1 MDEQKPERPE
11 KPDSP
16 APSPNPS
23 TRPAPGPEPDR
34 PRSDQPADASER
46 VDRAA
51 AAGLP
56 SEFGPEVRVMRLRP
70 AMFRARP
77 FSFIGL
83 VLLMT
88 SAGIVALI
96 AAFKSDPLWPADGF
110 WLVICLLVFLAAAV
124 TMLVWFLKTMSA
136 CLEVTT
142 KRTTESH
149 GLFSRATSEVLHDS
163 IRNIAVKQSF
173 VDRIFNVGL
182 VEISSA
188 GQAGIEVSMKDVRD
202 PHGVRETIDK
212 YREL

>member
-1 MDEQKPERPE
+1 MDDR
-11 KPDSP
+11 
-16 APSPNPS
+16 
-23 TRPAPGPEPDR
+23 TPEPSRTDA
-34 PRSDQPADASER
+34 PAAATPPSGGAPQPSAR

-56 SEFGPEVRVMRLRP
+56 SEFGPEVRVLRLRP

-77 FSFIGL
+77 FSFIAL

-88 SAGIVALI
+88 AAGVLALY
-96 AAFKSDPLWPADGF
+96 AGVRTEPLWPGDAF
-110 WLVICLLVFLAAAV
+110 WLVVGALVFLAAAV
-124 TMLVWFLKTMSA
+124 TLAVWFLKTMSA
-136 CLEVTT
+136 CLEITT

-149 GLFSRATSEVLHDS
+149 GLFSRATSEVLHDN

-173 VDRIFNVGL
+173 VDRVFNVGL
-182 VEISSA
+182 MEISSS
-188 GQAGIEVSMKDVRD
+188 GQAGIEITMKDVRD

>member
-1 MDEQKPERPE
+1 MDEQHE
-11 KPDSP
+11 KHAADTPKTDSP
-16 APSPNPS
+16 
-23 TRPAPGPEPDR
+23 TQEKR
-34 PRSDQPADASER
+34 ER

-56 SEFGPEVRVMRLRP
+56 SEFGPEVRVIKLRP

-88 SAGIVALI
+88 AAGILALY
-96 AAFKSDPLWPADGF
+96 AAFRKEPLWPADGF
-110 WLVICLLVFLAAAV
+110 WLVVCLLVFVAAAI
-124 TMLVWFLKTMSA
+124 TMFVWYLLKLSA
-136 CLEVTT
+136 SLEITT

-149 GLFSRATSEVLHDS
+149 GLFSRATSEVLHDN

-173 VDRIFNVGL
+173 VDRVFNVGQL
-182 VEISSA
+182 EISSS
-188 GQAGIEVSMKDVRD
+188 GQSGVEITMKDVKD
-202 PHGVRETIDK
+202 PHGVREKIDK

>member
-1 MDEQKPERPE
+1 MDEHTPE
-11 KPDSP
+11 
-16 APSPNPS
+16 
-23 TRPAPGPEPDR
+23 TPGTPKTDVPL
-34 PRSDQPADASER
+34 SDTPKTAPADKPER

-51 AAGLP
+51 AVGLP
-56 SEFGPEVRVMRLRP
+56 SEFGPEVRVLRLRP

-77 FSFIGL
+77 FSFIAL

-88 SAGIVALI
+88 AAGILALY
-96 AAFKSDPLWPADGF
+96 AAVRKESLWPGDTF

-124 TMLVWFLKTMSA
+124 TMFVWFLKTMSA
-136 CLEVTT
+136 CLEITT

-149 GLFSRATSEVLHDS
+149 GLFSRATSEVLHDN

-173 VDRIFNVGL
+173 VDRVFNVGL
-182 VEISSA
+182 IEISSS
-188 GQAGIEVSMKDVRD
+188 GQAGIEITMKDVRD

>member
-1 MDEQKPERPE
+1 MEEHQGKPQT
-11 KPDSP
+11 DSRK
-16 APSPNPS
+16 
-23 TRPAPGPEPDR
+23 TEPR
-34 PRSDQPADASER
+34 ER

-56 SEFGPEVRVMRLRP
+56 SEFGPEVRVMKLRP

-88 SAGIVALI
+88 AAGILALY
-96 AAFKSDPLWPADGF
+96 AAVSSEPLIFGDTF
-110 WLVICLLVFLAAAV
+110 WLVICLLVFVAAAI
-124 TMLVWFLKTMSA
+124 TMFVWYLLKLSA
-136 CLEVTT
+136 SLEITT

-149 GLFSRATSEVLHDS
+149 GLFSRATSEVLHDN

-173 VDRIFNVGL
+173 IDRVFNVGQL
-182 VEISSA
+182 EISSS
-188 GQAGIEVSMKDVRD
+188 GQSGVEITMKDVKD
-202 PHGVRETIDK
+202 PHGVREKIDK

>member
-1 MDEQKPERPE
+1 MDEHRPDDSKTDAPKPQAPSAGTSRVD
-11 KPDSP
+11 KPD
-16 APSPNPS
+16 APS
-23 TRPAPGPEPDR
+23 
-34 PRSDQPADASER
+34 ADTSER

-56 SEFGPEVRVMRLRP
+56 SEFGPEVRVLRLRP

-88 SAGIVALI
+88 SAGVLALW
-96 AAFKSDPLWPADGF
+96 AAFRKAPLWPGDTF
-110 WLVICLLVFLAAAV
+110 WLIVCLLVFVAAAI

-136 CLEVTT
+136 CLDITT

-149 GLFSRATSEVLHDS
+149 GLFSRATSEVLHDN

-173 VDRIFNVGL
+173 VDRVFNVGIM
-182 VEISSA
+182 EISSS
-188 GQAGIEVSMKDVRD
+188 GQSGIEITMKDVRD

>member
-1 MDEQKPERPE
+1 MDEHAPDKPRT
-11 KPDSP
+11 D
-16 APSPNPS
+16 APRAQQPR
-23 TRPAPGPEPDR
+23 TDAP
-34 PRSDQPADASER
+34 ER

-56 SEFGPEVRVMRLRP
+56 SEFGPEVRVLKLRP

-88 SAGIVALI
+88 AAGILALY
-96 AAFKSDPLWPADGF
+96 AAVRKEPLWPGDTF
-110 WLVICLLVFLAAAV
+110 WLIICLLVFVVAAI
-124 TMLVWFLKTMSA
+124 TMFTWYLLKLSA
-136 CLEVTT
+136 SLEITT

-149 GLFSRATSEVLHDS
+149 GLFSRATSEVLHDN

-173 VDRIFNVGL
+173 IDRVFNVGKL
-182 VEISSA
+182 EISSS
-188 GQAGIEVSMKDVRD
+188 GQSGVEITMKDVKD

>member
-1 MDEQKPERPE
+1 MDEHTPETPGTPKTDAPQSDTPKTAPAE
-11 KPDSP
+11 KP
-16 APSPNPS
+16 
-23 TRPAPGPEPDR
+23 
-34 PRSDQPADASER
+34 ER

-56 SEFGPEVRVMRLRP
+56 SEFGPEVRVLRLRP

-77 FSFIGL
+77 FSFIAL

-88 SAGIVALI
+88 AAGILALY
-96 AAFKSDPLWPADGF
+96 AAVRKESLWPGDTF

-124 TMLVWFLKTMSA
+124 TMFVWFLKTMSA
-136 CLEVTT
+136 CLEITT

-149 GLFSRATSEVLHDS
+149 GLFSRATSEVLHDN

-173 VDRIFNVGL
+173 VDRVFNVGL
-182 VEISSA
+182 IEISSS
-188 GQAGIEVSMKDVRD
+188 GQAGIEITMKDVRD

>member
-1 MDEQKPERPE
+1 MDEQTPQTPRTDAPKTDAPRGDTPKTPAADKP
-11 KPDSP
+11 
-16 APSPNPS
+16 
-23 TRPAPGPEPDR
+23 
-34 PRSDQPADASER
+34 ER

-56 SEFGPEVRVMRLRP
+56 SEFGPEVRVLRLRP

-77 FSFIGL
+77 FSFMGL

-88 SAGIVALI
+88 AAGVVALY
-96 AAFKSDPLWPADGF
+96 AAVSKEPLWPGDAF
-110 WLVICLLVFLAAAV
+110 WLVVCLLVFLAAAA

-136 CLEVTT
+136 CLEITT
-142 KRTTESH
+142 KRTTENH
-149 GLFSRATSEVLHDS
+149 GLFSRATSEVLHDN

-173 VDRIFNVGL
+173 VDRVFNVGQM
-182 VEISSA
+182 EISSS
-188 GQAGIEVSMKDVRD
+188 GQAGIEITMKDVRD

>member
-1 MDEQKPERPE
+1 MDERTPE

-16 APSPNPS
+16 TPRPTPKPEARQSHADTPSSAPSGTP
-23 TRPAPGPEPDR
+23 
-34 PRSDQPADASER
+34 ER

-56 SEFGPEVRVMRLRP
+56 SEFGPEVRVLRLRP

-77 FSFIGL
+77 FSFVAL
-83 VLLMT
+83 VLLMAA
-88 SAGIVALI
+88 AGVVALY
-96 AAFKSDPLWPADGF
+96 AAVSEKPLWPGDAF
-110 WLVICLLVFLAAAV
+110 WLVVCLLVFLAAAV

-136 CLEVTT
+136 CLEITT
-142 KRTTESH
+142 KRTTENH
-149 GLFSRATSEVLHDS
+149 GLFSRATSEVLHDN

-173 VDRIFNVGL
+173 VDRVFNVG
-182 VEISSA
+182 VMEISSS
-188 GQAGIEVSMKDVRD
+188 GQSGIEITMKDVRD